1 MATPGKYNTLSIT
14 KIVEFGVYLDGGDL
28 GEILLP
34 MKWVPDNCKPHDEIE
49 VFIYFDSSD
58 RLIATTLKPLAIV
71 GEFAYLKVSAV
82 NQVGAF
88 LDWGLDKDLLLPYR
102 EQKYRV
108 EADRYYVVYVFSDEM
123 GRIAA
128 STQLQRFI
136 DTNTSEFTIGQEVDL
151 LLYAATDLGF
161 KAIVNNQFEGM
172 IYANE
177 VFQTLTEGEK
187 LKGFIKQI
195 REDHKL
201 DLSLYKAGYINK
213 IDDHSSKIILEL
225 ERNQG
230 FLPLND
236 KSSPED
242 IYLALGMSKKNFKQT
257 IGKLYKLKL
266 ITIEDDGIHK
276 NSESVQGVK

>member
-1 MATPGKYNTLSIT
+1 MAIPGKYNTLQIT
-14 KIVEFGVYLDGGDL
+14 KIVDFGVYLDGGEL

-34 MKWVPDNCKPHDEIE
+34 MKWVPDNCKPNDELE

-58 RLIATTLKPLAIV
+58 RLIATTLKPHAVV
-71 GEFAYLKVSAV
+71 GEFAYLKVNAV

-88 LDWGLDKDLLLPYR
+88 LDWGLDKELLLPYR

-108 EADRYYVVYVFSDEM
+108 EANKHYVVYIFSDDR

-136 DTNTSEFTIGQEVDL
+136 DNDTSTLNVGEEVGL

-161 KAIVNNQFEGM
+161 KAIINNRFEGM

-177 VFQTLTEGEK
+177 VFQNLSEGEK
-187 LKGFIKQI
+187 LVGYIKQI
-195 REDHKL
+195 RDDHKV
-201 DLSLYKAGYINK
+201 DLSLYKSGYINK
-213 IDDHSSKIILEL
+213 IDDHSEKILLEL
-225 ERNQG
+225 ERNHG

-236 KSSPED
+236 KSSPEE
-242 IYLALGMSKKNFKQT
+242 IYVSLGMSKKNFKQA
-257 IGKLYKLKL
+257 IGNLFKLKQ
-266 ITIEDDGIHK
+266 INIGDSGINK
-276 NSESVQGVK
+276 VPDKQ

>member
-14 KIVEFGVYLDGGDL
+14 KIVEFGVYLDGGEL

-34 MKWVPDNCKPHDEIE
+34 MKWVPDNCKPHDELE

-108 EADRYYVVYVFSDEM
+108 DAGKSYVVYVFSDEK

-136 DTNTSEFTIGQEVDL
+136 DTNTSELTEGEEVDL
-151 LLYAATDLGF
+151 LLYAATELGF
-161 KAIVNNQFEGM
+161 KAIINNRFEGM

-187 LKGFIKQI
+187 LKGYIKQI
-195 REDHKL
+195 REDYKV
-201 DLSLYKAGYINK
+201 DLSLYKSGYINK
-213 IDDHSSKIILEL
+213 IDDHSSKILTEL
-225 ERNQG
+225 EQNQS

-242 IYLALGMSKKNFKQT
+242 IYLALGMSKKNFKQA
-257 IGKLYKLKL
+257 IGKLYKQKL
-266 ITIEDDGIHK
+266 ITIADDGIYR
-276 NSESVQGVK
+276 NSESV

>member
-1 MATPGKYNTLSIT
+1 MATPGKYSTLSIT
-14 KIVEFGVYLDGGDL
+14 KIVEFGVYLDGGDI

-34 MKWVPDNCKPHDEIE
+34 MKWVPDNCKPHDELE

-58 RLIATTLKPLAIV
+58 RLIATTLKPYAIV
-71 GEFAYLKVSAV
+71 GDFAYLKVSAV

-108 EADRYYVVYVFSDEM
+108 EADRNYVVYVFSDEI

-136 DTNTSEFTIGQEVDL
+136 DTNTSELTIGEEVDL
-151 LLYAATDLGF
+151 LLYAATNLGF
-161 KAIVNNQFEGM
+161 KAIINNRFEGM

-187 LKGFIKQI
+187 LKGYIKQI
-195 REDHKL
+195 REDNKV
-201 DLSLYKAGYINK
+201 DLSLYKSGYINK
-213 IDDHSSKIILEL
+213 IDDHSSKILSEL
-225 ERNQG
+225 EQNQN

-242 IYLALGMSKKNFKQT
+242 IYLTLGMSKKNFKQV

-266 ITIEDDGIHK
+266 IAIENDGIHK
-276 NSESVQGVK
+276 IS

>member
-1 MATPGKYNTLSIT
+1 MAIPGKYNTLQIT
-14 KIVEFGVYLDGGDL
+14 KIVDFGVYLDGGEL

-34 MKWVPDNCKPHDEIE
+34 MKWVPDNCKPNDELE

-58 RLIATTLKPLAIV
+58 RLIATTFKPHAVV
-71 GEFAYLKVSAV
+71 GEFAYLKVNAV

-88 LDWGLDKDLLLPYR
+88 LDWGLDKELLLPYR

-108 EADRYYVVYVFSDEM
+108 EANKHYVVYIFSDDR

-136 DTNTSEFTIGQEVDL
+136 DNDTSTLNVGEEVGL

-161 KAIVNNQFEGM
+161 KAIINNRFEGM

-177 VFQTLTEGEK
+177 VFQNLSEGEK
-187 LKGFIKQI
+187 LVGYIKQI
-195 REDHKL
+195 RDDHKV
-201 DLSLYKAGYINK
+201 DLSLYKSGYINK
-213 IDDHSSKIILEL
+213 IDDHSEKILLEL
-225 ERNQG
+225 ERNHG

-236 KSSPED
+236 KSSPEE
-242 IYLALGMSKKNFKQT
+242 IYVSLGMSKKNFKQA
-257 IGKLYKLKL
+257 IGNLFKLKQ
-266 ITIEDDGIHK
+266 INIGDSGINK
-276 NSESVQGVK
+276 VPDKQ